1 MQCDNRH
8 TATIAIR
15 IHFWILEDVTLWL
28 YVNQCVNVT
37 ITDYSLFAQKSE
49 YWRFCGWFCTVCGHL
64 FPRPDMIERL
74 NDWQRI
80 WNLLKLKRI
89 DTLKVKFR
97 KFVRDKIFLFTFLK
111 SFNARQLLTRSKLMQ
126 VETLGKT
133 YNLQHL
139 SLSSHKP
146 RPPHDNETF
155 HRHEMETS
163 YSCSY
168 SSSSSMSR
176 SRSARATSEVVI

>member
-15 IHFWILEDVTLWL
+15 IHFWILEDVTLCQSMCERYNYWL
-28 YVNQCVNVT
+28 QPVCSKVRILT
-37 ITDYSLFAQKSE
+37 FLWMILYSL
-49 YWRFCGWFCTVCGHL
+49 WTGGHL

-168 SSSSSMSR
+168 SSSTSMSR